1 MKKVKKVK
9 IVSLSSGSIGESY
22 AKFEVDIGL
31 KRLKDFG
38 LDVTFAK
45 NARAG
50 KKYLKEHPEKR
61 ADDLIEAFSDEETDM
76 ILCAIGGDDTYRLTP
91 YLLDN
96 DRLKKVLCDKIF
108 LGFSD
113 TTINHFLLHKLGL
126 NTFYGQSFLA
136 DLCEMEPE
144 MLPYSEKYFKE
155 LIQTGTVK
163 EITPS
168 DIWYEERESF
178 LPEDVGT
185 KRKAHKNGGFELL
198 NGKPVFS
205 GKILGGC
212 IESIHDMFCPERY
225 ADMPAICEK
234 YGLFPKTE
242 EWRGK
247 ILLLESS
254 EEKPAPEIYEKAV
267 NIIKSKGLLA
277 VLSGILIGKPMDET
291 YYSEYKDILKE
302 AVKGKDLPVL
312 CNSSI
317 GHATP
322 RCIMPFGVN
331 AKVDADKQ
339 IITFDKE

>member
-1 MKKVKKVK
+1 MNKVKRVK

-31 KRLKDFG
+31 KRLEEFG
-38 LDVTFAK
+38 LDITFAK

-50 KKYLKEHPEKR
+50 KKYLNEHPEKR
-61 ADDLIEAFSDEETDM
+61 ADDLIEAFSDKETDM

-96 DRLKKVLCDKIF
+96 DRLKNVLCDKIF

-155 LIQTGTVK
+155 LIHTGTIGM
-163 EITPS
+163 ITPS
-168 DIWYEERESF
+168 DLWYEERESF

-198 NGKPVFS
+198 NGSPVFS

-212 IESIHDMFCPERY
+212 IESMLDMFDPGRY
-225 ADMPAICEK
+225 TDMPAVCER
-234 YGLFPKTE
+234 YGLFPDVDG
-242 EWRGK
+242 WRGK

-254 EEKPAPEIYEKAV
+254 EETPHPQVYERAV
-267 NIIKSKGLLA
+267 SILKSKG
-277 VLSGILIGKPMDET
+277 VFSVISGIIMGKPMNDM
-291 YYSEYKDILKE
+291 YHKEYKTIIKN
-302 AVKGKDLPVL
+302 AVQGTDVSVL
-312 CNSSI
+312 ANVSI
-317 GHATP
+317 GHAAP
-322 RCIMPFGVN
+322 RCIIPFGVD
-331 AKVDADKQ
+331 AKIDADKQ
-339 IITFDKE
+339 IITFG